1 MVAQSVRRK
10 PKELRWDADLFA
22 KVKETPW
29 APIPGRAVRPEEA
42 EELTEAI
49 EVLPEVPEEPAA
61 DAIAADKKEVLRRV
75 YIRQTDLD
83 SHGYTAGCPACDAI
97 RTGYSREGILHSE
110 SCRSRVVG
118 KLGESEEGRKRL
130 EATKRSEPPK
140 RFRKAEELKVR
151 AEEKT
156 GTSVV
161 SIPDPP
167 SGAPSSSSSASAAP
181 KRETAEATTQEAR
194 PEKKVR
200 GESLKKPRLETG
212 GQSVASTPVPGLAGG
227 QSAASAPGPSPN
239 VGADSGDTDM
249 GESRKRSRETGDE
262 EMVTNFLLSL
272 RTGFLA
278 SVAGE
283 THPVCHEKLE
293 TEVYEEYETSYWDDI
308 AGKPLRSDL
317 VEASRREEIDVVT
330 SMGVWEII
338 PRPKGEKV
346 ISTRWASVGRCQQE
360 GRSQPEVQ
368 ESPGGPRAQEEVCG
382 KSL

>member
-1 MVAQSVRRK
+1 M
-10 PKELRWDADLFA
+10 
-22 KVKETPW
+22 
-29 APIPGRAVRPEEA
+29 
-42 EELTEAI
+42 
-49 EVLPEVPEEPAA
+49 
-61 DAIAADKKEVLRRV
+61 
-75 YIRQTDLD
+75 
-83 SHGYTAGCPACDAI
+83 
-97 RTGYSREGILHSE
+97 
-110 SCRSRVVG
+110 VG

-130 EATKRSEPPK
+130 EAAKRSELPK

-151 AEEKT
+151 TEEKK

-308 AGKPLRSDL
+308 TGKPLRSWSKHHA
-317 VEASRREEIDVVT
+317 ERR
-330 SMGVWEII
+330 SM
-338 PRPKGEKV
+338 
-346 ISTRWASVGRCQQE
+346 S
-360 GRSQPEVQ
+360 
-368 ESPGGPRAQEEVCG
+368 
-382 KSL
+382 